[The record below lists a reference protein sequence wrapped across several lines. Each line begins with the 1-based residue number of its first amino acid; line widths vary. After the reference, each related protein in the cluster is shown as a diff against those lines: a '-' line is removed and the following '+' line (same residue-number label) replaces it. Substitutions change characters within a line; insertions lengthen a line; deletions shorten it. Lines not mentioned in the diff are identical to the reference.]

1 MMVAK
6 MMMSIYLYMVIVAV
20 AGSIGGLLALSDATK
35 DADAVPIDSSSSPT
49 TTKQRTLITKY
60 QVRE

>member
-1 MMVAK
+1 MVAK
-6 MMMSIYLYMVIVAV
+6 MMMSNFLYMVIV

-35 DADAVPIDSSSSPT
+35 DADAVPIDASPT

>member
-1 MMVAK
+1 MVAK
-6 MMMSIYLYMVIVAV
+6 IMMSIYLYMVIVAV

-49 TTKQRTLITKY
+49 TAKQRTLITKY

>member
-1 MMVAK
+1 MVAK
-6 MMMSIYLYMVIVAV
+6 MMMSIYLYMVIVA
-20 AGSIGGLLALSDATK
+20 GSIGGMLAFSDATN
-35 DADAVPIDSSSSPT
+35 DADAVLIDASPT

>member
-1 MMVAK
+1 
-6 MMMSIYLYMVIVAV
+6 MVIVAV